1 MGDDSRNKVPGND
14 RKQIWNG
21 GRTNGSKTNITKEES
36 KIFRQMEDSYD
47 LDDSEVEFREELQ
60 ERERLMKEEAK
71 HQKIESKYSLSNDF
85 NTKPLH
91 ELYTDIDYSE
101 KTPITGI
108 GGVGGPIDVIRSK
121 QVNTGDKK

>member
-21 GRTNGSKTNITKEES
+21 GRTNGSKTNVTKEEA